1 MIHDDNARQTKCM
14 LLVLIISKIWHIMK
28 RGDTGY
34 FRTSCSTSKYN
45 LLSLAVSHRLR
56 AQIIYFKSTHLRG
69 FFISVVFKS
78 SHNSAYESEYNGE
91 YSNLLGARE
100 VSTIILTTHME

>member
-34 FRTSCSTSKYN
+34 FRTSCSTSNPAGWRFRRHHVIKNPRSGVDFFYPDDT
-45 LLSLAVSHRLR
+45 LLHNMGIFCRLV
-56 AQIIYFKSTHLRG
+56 AINDL
-69 FFISVVFKS
+69 
-78 SHNSAYESEYNGE
+78 HNF
-91 YSNLLGARE
+91 L
-100 VSTIILTTHME
+100 

>member
-34 FRTSCSTSKYN
+34 FRTSCSTCKYN
-45 LLSLAVSHRLR
+45 LLFLAVSYRPGE
-56 AQIIYFKSTHLRG
+56 QKINFKSTQLRG
-69 FFISVVFKS
+69 FF
-78 SHNSAYESEYNGE
+78 Y
-91 YSNLLGARE
+91 
-100 VSTIILTTHME
+100 ILSI

>member
-34 FRTSCSTSKYN
+34 FRTSCSTSNPAGWRFRRHRAKKIHAAAWIFFYPGDT
-45 LLSLAVSHRLR
+45 LLHNMGIFCRLV
-56 AQIIYFKSTHLRG
+56 AINDL
-69 FFISVVFKS
+69 
-78 SHNSAYESEYNGE
+78 HNF
-91 YSNLLGARE
+91 L
-100 VSTIILTTHME
+100 

>member
-34 FRTSCSTSKYN
+34 FRTSCSTSN
-45 LLSLAVSHRLR
+45 PAGWRFRRHR
-56 AQIIYFKSTHLRG
+56 AKKSTQRRG
-69 FFISVVFKS
+69 FFFTQ
-78 SHNSAYESEYNGE
+78 ATRY
-91 YSNLLGARE
+91 
-100 VSTIILTTHME
+100 STIWVSSAAS

>member
-34 FRTSCSTSKYN
+34 FRTSCSTSN
-45 LLSLAVSHRLR
+45 PAGWRFCRHRVIKNPR
-56 AQIIYFKSTHLRG
+56 SG
-69 FFISVVFKS
+69 VDFFPVRK
-78 SHNSAYESEYNGE
+78 A
-91 YSNLLGARE
+91 ARY
-100 VSTIILTTHME
+100 STIWVSSAAS

>member
-34 FRTSCSTSKYN
+34 FRTSCSTSKSLLLFHEVSQN
-45 LLSLAVSHRLR
+45 LIATAKPH
-56 AQIIYFKSTHLRG
+56 KKTTPWRG
-69 FFISVVFKS
+69 FLFLTRMILQAALRS
-78 SHNSAYESEYNGE
+78 S
-91 YSNLLGARE
+91 
-100 VSTIILTTHME
+100 